1 MPSISALIMRT
12 DLLSGTYT
20 AGTFETALGTSS
32 NAAAFTELAN
42 SYGSAEMLA
51 NSTTAFPVIA
61 GSSTAR
67 TIATNAP
74 AFLRACANSGY
85 ATEQLVTTADGATMF
100 GIVLRDTSGSRFGHW
115 RNFTNNYNLIKS
127 FVNKSGSK
135 LKSQTFTSTGT
146 WTAPATLRAMSI
158 FGVGGGASGVAS
170 TVGGRGGGGGEIE
183 CLNIPLASLPST
195 NQTVTIGAGGTSG
208 SSGNGANTTVG
219 ALFTAS
225 GATWGGAGSGGGTT
239 TNGGYINFTDWE
251 YPLTTAFQCF
261 TASQQGGN
269 GGAGNTT
276 ISATLGNP
284 GEDGLPGSGG
294 NPCYDSSGATAGRAY
309 GGGGGGSANSSSTN
323 GSAADANTGGG
334 GGGTDGGGTYGG
346 NGGSGIAVIYW
357 LEG

>member
-1 MPSISALIMRT
+1 MRT

-20 AGTFETALGTSS
+20 AGTFQTALATAANS
-32 NAAAFTELAN
+32 AAFTELAN
-42 SYGSAEMLA
+42 SYGSAEMLV

-85 ATEQLVTTADGATMF
+85 ATEQLVTTADGAELF
-100 GIVLRDTSGSRFGHW
+100 GIVLRDATGSRFSHW

-146 WTAPATLRAMSI
+146 WTAPASIKAMSI
-158 FGVGGGASGVAS
+158 FGVGGGASGVAN
-170 TVGGRGGGGGEIE
+170 TTGGDGGGGGEIE
-183 CLNIPLASLPST
+183 CLNVPFASLPSA

-225 GATWGGAGSGGGTT
+225 GATWGGANPGGGTT
-239 TNGGYINFTDWE
+239 ANGGYINFTDWE
-251 YPLTTAFQCF
+251 EPFTAAFQCF
-261 TASQQGGN
+261 TASQQGGSSPV
-269 GGAGNTT
+269 GTSG
-276 ISATLGNP
+276 TLG
-284 GEDGLPGSGG
+284 GSGGDGLPGSGG
-294 NPCYDSSGATAGRAY
+294 NPSYDSVSATGGRAY
-309 GGGGGGSANSSSTN
+309 GGAGGSAGQTSNTSGGNAS
-323 GSAADANTGGG
+323 ANTGGG
-334 GGGTDGGGTYGG
+334 GGATDGAGTYGG